1 MYVLLVLQIKTFSM
15 LISTMVDQE
24 YTLEEI
30 SYSRKEDRRIM
41 ESVLKSWFTDP
52 KTLNFVSPE
61 FKYPF
66 DFIKWTKLYYK
77 DDISKITTIVLKHSD
92 WIVGHVS
99 IQVEEKNSKIFHLFL
114 NQEHRGKGLAIK
126 MLNEIEDYGKESGT
140 KSIQASIQKKNLIC
154 LQLFTRSGYE
164 YRSLE
169 NSKST
174 IVIKNL
180 R

>member
-1 MYVLLVLQIKTFSM
+1 
-15 LISTMVDQE
+15 MVDQE

-66 DFIKWTKLYYK
+66 DFIRWTKLYYK
-77 DDISKITTIVLKHSD
+77 DDISKITTIVLKHNN
-92 WIVGHVS
+92 WVVGHLS
-99 IQVEEKNSKIFHLFL
+99 ISIEEKNSKIFHIFL

-126 MLNEIEDYGKESGT
+126 MLKEIENYGKESGT
-140 KSIQASIQKKNLIC
+140 KSIQASVQKNNHIC
-154 LQLFTRSGYE
+154 LKLFTRSGYQNK
-164 YRSLE
+164 SSK

-174 IVIKNL
+174 VLVKNF

>member
-1 MYVLLVLQIKTFSM
+1 MLLVLQIKNFLM

-66 DFIKWTKLYYK
+66 DFIRWTKLYYK
-77 DDISKITTIVLKHSD
+77 DDISKITTIVLKHNN
-92 WIVGHVS
+92 WVVGHLS
-99 IQVEEKNSKIFHLFL
+99 IRIEEKNSKIFHIFL

-126 MLNEIEDYGKESGT
+126 MLKEIENYGKESGT
-140 KSIQASIQKKNLIC
+140 KSIQASVQKNNRIC
-154 LQLFTRSGYE
+154 LKLFTRSGYQNK
-164 YRSLE
+164 SSK

-174 IVIKNL
+174 VLVKNF

>member
-1 MYVLLVLQIKTFSM
+1 MCMLLVLQIKNFSM

-66 DFIKWTKLYYK
+66 DFKRWTKLYYK
-77 DDISKITTIVLKHSD
+77 DDISRITTIVLKHNN
-92 WIVGHVS
+92 WVVGHVS
-99 IQVEEKNSKIFHLFL
+99 IQVKEETSKIFHLFL

-126 MLNEIEDYGKESGT
+126 MLKEIENYGKESGT

-154 LQLFTRSGYE
+154 LKLFTRSGYKNKN
-164 YRSLE
+164 SK

-174 IVIKNL
+174 VLIKNL

>member
-154 LQLFTRSGYE
+154 LKLFTRSGYE
-164 YRSLE
+164 YKSLE

-174 IVIKNL
+174 ILIKNL

>member
-1 MYVLLVLQIKTFSM
+1 MYMLLVLQIKTFSM

-99 IQVEEKNSKIFHLFL
+99 IQVEEENSKIFHLFL

-174 IVIKNL
+174 ILIKNL

>member
-1 MYVLLVLQIKTFSM
+1 M
-15 LISTMVDQE
+15 LISTMIDRE

-41 ESVLKSWFTDP
+41 ESVLRSWFTDP

-66 DFIKWTKLYYK
+66 DFIRWTKLYYK
-77 DDISKITTIVLKHSD
+77 DDISKITTIVLKHND
-92 WIVGHVS
+92 WVIGHVS
-99 IQVEEKNSKIFHLFL
+99 IKIEDESGEIFHIFL

-126 MLNEIEDYGKESGT
+126 MLKEIENYCKESGT
-140 KSIQASIQKKNLIC
+140 KSIQASIQNKNLFC
-154 LQLFTRSGYE
+154 LKLFTRSDY
-164 YRSLE
+164 SNKNSK

-174 IVIKNL
+174 VLIKNL

>member
-164 YRSLE
+164 YKSLE

-174 IVIKNL
+174 ILIKNL

>member
-1 MYVLLVLQIKTFSM
+1 M

-66 DFIKWTKLYYK
+66 DFIRWTKLYYK
-77 DDISKITTIVLKHSD
+77 DDISKITTLVLKQNN
-92 WIVGHVS
+92 WVIGHVS
-99 IQVEEKNSKIFHLFL
+99 IKIEEENSKIFHIFL

-126 MLNEIEDYGKESGT
+126 MLNEIENYGKESGT
-140 KSIQASIQKKNLIC
+140 KSIQASVQKNNRIC
-154 LQLFTRSGYE
+154 LKLFTRSGY
-164 YRSLE
+164 RSKSLK

-174 IVIKNL
+174 VLVKNFK
-180 R
+180 

>member
-1 MYVLLVLQIKTFSM
+1 MCMLLVLQIKNFLM

-66 DFIKWTKLYYK
+66 DFIRWTKLYYK
-77 DDISKITTIVLKHSD
+77 DDNSRITTVVLKHSD
-92 WIVGHVS
+92 WVVGHVS
-99 IQVEEKNSKIFHLFL
+99 IKIEEENCKIFHLFL

-126 MLNEIEDYGKESGT
+126 MLKEIENYGKESGT

-154 LQLFTRSGYE
+154 LKLFTRSGYKNKN
-164 YRSLE
+164 LK

-174 IVIKNL
+174 VLIKNL

>member
-1 MYVLLVLQIKTFSM
+1 MCMLLVLQIKNFSM

-66 DFIKWTKLYYK
+66 DFIRWTKLYYK
-77 DDISKITTIVLKHSD
+77 DDISKITTLVLKQNN
-92 WIVGHVS
+92 WVIGHVS
-99 IQVEEKNSKIFHLFL
+99 IKIEEENSKIFHLFL

-126 MLNEIEDYGKESGT
+126 MLKEIENYGKESGT

-154 LQLFTRSGYE
+154 LKLFTRSGYKNKN
-164 YRSLE
+164 LK

-174 IVIKNL
+174 VLIKNL